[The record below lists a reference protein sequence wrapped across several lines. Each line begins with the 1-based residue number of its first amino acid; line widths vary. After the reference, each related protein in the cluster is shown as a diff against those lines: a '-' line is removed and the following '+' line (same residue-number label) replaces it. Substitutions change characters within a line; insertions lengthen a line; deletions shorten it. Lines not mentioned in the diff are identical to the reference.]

1 MKIVMLGFDL
11 GKNLCSLAGLDQ
23 TGAIVLRRRLRRESL
38 LRFTAQLEVC
48 TVAMEACCGAHHLG
62 QRIAEQGHRVRLMA
76 PENVRPYVK
85 AQKND
90 ERDAEAIAEAAT
102 RPTMRFVELKSEV
115 QLEVQS
121 LHRVRGRLVAART
134 ALINQLRAVL
144 LERGITAP
152 QGRRKLERLQ
162 PEILADEH
170 NGLGPRVRRLIE
182 DMRSEGRGGGAGGTA
197 CEVTTSHWGGA
208 ADTAR

>member
-1 MKIVMLGFDL
+1 MKIVMLGIDL
-11 GKNLCSLAGLDQ
+11 GKNLCSLAGLDE
-23 TGAIVLRRRLRRESL
+23 TGAVVFRRRMKRESVL
-38 LRFTAQLEVC
+38 QFTAQLESC
-48 TVAMEACCGAHHLG
+48 TVAIEACCGAHHLG
-62 QRIAEQGHRVRLMA
+62 RQLIAQRHVVRLMS
-76 PENVRPYVK
+76 PEYVRPYVK

-90 ERDAEAIAEAAT
+90 ERDAKAIEEAAT
-102 RPTMRFVELKSEV
+102 RPTMRFVVLRSEV

-134 ALINQLRAVL
+134 ALINQLRALL

-152 QGRRKLERLQ
+152 QGRRKLERLL

-182 DMRSEGRGGGAGGTA
+182 DMRSEWRGLD
-197 CEVTTSHWGGA
+197 E
-208 ADTAR
+208 RI